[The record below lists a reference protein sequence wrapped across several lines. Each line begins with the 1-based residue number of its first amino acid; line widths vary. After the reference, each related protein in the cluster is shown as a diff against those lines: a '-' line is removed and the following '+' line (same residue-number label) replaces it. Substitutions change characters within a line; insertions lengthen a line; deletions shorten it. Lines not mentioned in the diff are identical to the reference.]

1 MNNEEYTSEIE
12 VLLYLAIEL
21 LDVFDKEEAMSFRE
35 RHLGIIRKHNGK

>member
-21 LDVFDKEEAMSFRE
+21 LDVYDEDEAMSFRE
-35 RHLGIIRKHNGK
+35 RHLEIIRKHRSE